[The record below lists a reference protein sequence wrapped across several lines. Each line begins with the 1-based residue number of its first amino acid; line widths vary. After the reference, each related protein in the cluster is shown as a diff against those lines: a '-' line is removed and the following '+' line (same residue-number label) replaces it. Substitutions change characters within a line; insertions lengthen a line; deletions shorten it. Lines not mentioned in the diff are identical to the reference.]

1 MNYKTS
7 KILAIIVVSLLY
19 AATLLIT
26 LSIVSA
32 GILGLIGLIKAF
44 NIRDLVISLMVV
56 IFFYCIYK
64 ISWNIIQ
71 GMKTSGKEVNKTY
84 DDLNVAKFEF
94 ECMQL
99 NNISQYLVLYKT
111 EGTGMEQLDLYINN
125 KYNYSF
131 IRGR

>member
-1 MNYKTS
+1 MSYKTS

-64 ISWNIIQ
+64 TSWHIIQ
-71 GMKTSGKEVNKTY
+71 IR
-84 DDLNVAKFEF
+84 L
-94 ECMQL
+94 
-99 NNISQYLVLYKT
+99 QY
-111 EGTGMEQLDLYINN
+111 
-125 KYNYSF
+125 S
-131 IRGR
+131 

>member
-1 MNYKTS
+1 MSYKTS

-56 IFFYCIYK
+56 IFFYWIYK
-64 ISWNIIQ
+64 TSWHIIQ
-71 GMKTSGKEVNKTY
+71 IR
-84 DDLNVAKFEF
+84 L
-94 ECMQL
+94 
-99 NNISQYLVLYKT
+99 QY
-111 EGTGMEQLDLYINN
+111 
-125 KYNYSF
+125 S
-131 IRGR
+131 

>member
-1 MNYKTS
+1 MSYKTS

-56 IFFYCIYK
+56 IFFYWIYK
-64 ISWNIIQ
+64 TSWNIIQ
-71 GMKTSGKEVNKTY
+71 IKLE
-84 DDLNVAKFEF
+84 
-94 ECMQL
+94 
-99 NNISQYLVLYKT
+99 
-111 EGTGMEQLDLYINN
+111 
-125 KYNYSF
+125 YS
-131 IRGR
+131 

>member
-1 MNYKTS
+1 MGYKTS

-56 IFFYCIYK
+56 IFFYWIYK
-64 ISWNIIQ
+64 TSWHII
-71 GMKTSGKEVNKTY
+71 K
-84 DDLNVAKFEF
+84 
-94 ECMQL
+94 
-99 NNISQYLVLYKT
+99 I
-111 EGTGMEQLDLYINN
+111 
-125 KYNYSF
+125 
-131 IRGR
+131 